1 MAWAATKCDGILGWS
16 LELHRPG
23 GPSRESHENQAQCGT
38 FSDNDRCDLLSS
50 GFYRSERDCG
60 PYPNDRDWNSGTFAS
75 GTGAIPA
82 PAPSPNPSTS
92 LTLAQG
98 PENPVS
104 PIPVA
109 SPGTT
114 ADHAL
119 GLVEVFGL

>member
-1 MAWAATKCDGILGWS
+1 MAWAATKSDGILGWS

-38 FSDNDRCDLLSS
+38 FSDNDR
-50 GFYRSERDCG
+50 RDCG
-60 PYPNDRDWNSGTFAS
+60 PCPNDRDWNSGTFAS

-82 PAPSPNPSTS
+82 PTPSPNPSAS

-109 SPGTT
+109 SPGQPP
-114 ADHAL
+114 DHAL